1 MNEKLDKPSALDGLK
16 SEPAKERAFGTPY
29 DDVFRTLLNDC
40 SELVLPVL
48 NEIFGEHYS
57 GTECIVFSGNEHY
70 LNRQG
75 GKEERR
81 ITDSAF
87 TVIGEES
94 TSEDGERSEDGECSK
109 DGERSEDE
117 KCSEAGKRFGAEK
130 RFEDA
135 RRTAGGG
142 ETEAEAAPQD
152 AGSAAVLGKKYLF
165 ECQSTADSSLLI
177 RIFEYAAQI
186 ALDDGELTGNRLKVT
201 IPHSAVLFLRSTG
214 KTPEEM
220 RIELATP
227 GGTVEFP
234 VRVMKIRDYS
244 LEEIFS
250 KKLLFLIPFYIF
262 THEKRFRVYERDSEK
277 LEQLKR
283 EYARIAKYLETME
296 ETGEISVYTKRTL
309 AEMTGRVTEG
319 IAAKYAN
326 VREGVKS
333 VMGGKIL
340 EYEAKTI
347 LRRGIEEGRERGR
360 EEGRLEGRKEGRQE
374 GIQEGRQE
382 GRQEGIAVGKK
393 EGILITLSEL
403 VRKRML
409 TVADAAKQAGISEE
423 AFLDQVRRYEQMSE

>member
-16 SEPAKERAFGTPY
+16 PEPAKERAFGTPY

-57 GTECIVFSGNEHY
+57 GTERIVFSGNAHY

-87 TVIGEES
+87 TVIGGES
-94 TSEDGERSEDGECSK
+94 ASEDGELSKDGERFEDGECS
-109 DGERSEDE
+109 EDE
-117 KCSEAGKRFGAEK
+117 KRSK
-130 RFEDA
+130 DV

-142 ETEAEAAPQD
+142 ETEAETAPRD
-152 AGSAAVLGKKYLF
+152 AGSAAVRGKKYLF

-234 VRVMKIRDYS
+234 VRVMKVRDYT

-262 THEKRFRVYERDSEK
+262 THEKRFRLYERDSEK

-283 EYARIAKYLETME
+283 EYARIAKYLETLE

-309 AEMTGRVTEG
+309 AEMTDRVTEG

-360 EEGRLEGRKEGRQE
+360 
-374 GIQEGRQE
+374 
-382 GRQEGIAVGKK
+382 QEGIAVGKK
-393 EGILITLSEL
+393 EGVLITLSDL

-409 TVADAAKQAGISEE
+409 TVADAAKQAGLSEE
-423 AFLDQVRRYEQMSE
+423 AFLDQVRRYEQKRE

>member
-1 MNEKLDKPSALDGLK
+1 MNEKTDKPSALDGLRPK
-16 SEPAKERAFGTPY
+16 PAKERAFGTPY

-48 NEIFGEHYS
+48 NEIFGERYS
-57 GTECIVFSGNEHY
+57 GTERIVFSGNEHY
-70 LNRQG
+70 LNRQD

-87 TVIGEES
+87 TVIGGES
-94 TSEDGERSEDGECSK
+94 IPEDGEH
-109 DGERSEDE
+109 SEDE
-117 KCSEAGKRFGAEK
+117 
-130 RFEDA
+130 
-135 RRTAGGG
+135 TA
-142 ETEAEAAPQD
+142 PRD

-214 KTPEEM
+214 NTPEEM

-234 VRVMKIRDYS
+234 VRVMKIRDYT
-244 LEEIFS
+244 LETIFS

-262 THEKRFRVYERDSEK
+262 THEKRFRMYEQDSEK

-283 EYARIAKYLETME
+283 EYVRIAKHLETME

-309 AEMTGRVTEG
+309 AEMTDRVTEG

-360 EEGRLEGRKEGRQE
+360 
-374 GIQEGRQE
+374 QE

-393 EGILITLSEL
+393 EGILITLSDL
-403 VRKRML
+403 VRKQML
-409 TVADAAKQAGISEE
+409 TVADAAKQAGMSEE
-423 AFLDQVRRYEQMSE
+423 AFLAQVSRHEKPGSILQ

>member
-1 MNEKLDKPSALDGLK
+1 MVAD
-16 SEPAKERAFGTPY
+16 
-29 DDVFRTLLNDC
+29 
-40 SELVLPVL
+40 
-48 NEIFGEHYS
+48 
-57 GTECIVFSGNEHY
+57 
-70 LNRQG
+70 
-75 GKEERR
+75 
-81 ITDSAF
+81 
-87 TVIGEES
+87 
-94 TSEDGERSEDGECSK
+94 
-109 DGERSEDE
+109 
-117 KCSEAGKRFGAEK
+117 
-130 RFEDA
+130 
-135 RRTAGGG
+135 
-142 ETEAEAAPQD
+142 
-152 AGSAAVLGKKYLF
+152 
-165 ECQSTADSSLLI
+165 CQSTADSSLLI

-214 KTPEEM
+214 KTPKEM

-234 VRVMKIRDYS
+234 VRVMKIRDYT

-360 EEGRLEGRKEGRQE
+360 EEGRLEGREEGRQAGIQECRQE
-374 GIQEGRQE
+374 GILE

-393 EGILITLSEL
+393 EGILITLSDL

-423 AFLDQVRRYEQMSE
+423 AFLDQVRRYEQMRE

>member
-16 SEPAKERAFGTPY
+16 PEPAKERAFGTPY
-29 DDVFRTLLNDC
+29 DDVFCTLLNDC

-48 NEIFGEHYS
+48 NEIFGEHYV
-57 GTECIVFSGNEHY
+57 GTERIVFSGNEHY
-70 LNRQG
+70 LNRQD

-94 TSEDGERSEDGECSK
+94 TSEDGEH
-109 DGERSEDE
+109 SEDE
-117 KCSEAGKRFGAEK
+117 
-130 RFEDA
+130 
-135 RRTAGGG
+135 T
-142 ETEAEAAPQD
+142 APQD

-234 VRVMKIRDYS
+234 VRVMKIRDYT

-360 EEGRLEGRKEGRQE
+360 EEGRLEGREEGREEGRQAGILEGRQE
-374 GIQEGRQE
+374 GILE
-382 GRQEGIAVGKK
+382 GRQEGIAAGKK
-393 EGILITLSEL
+393 EGILITLSDL

-423 AFLDQVRRYEQMSE
+423 AFLDQVRRYEQMRE

>member
-1 MNEKLDKPSALDGLK
+1 M
-16 SEPAKERAFGTPY
+16 
-29 DDVFRTLLNDC
+29 
-40 SELVLPVL
+40 
-48 NEIFGEHYS
+48 
-57 GTECIVFSGNEHY
+57 
-70 LNRQG
+70 
-75 GKEERR
+75 
-81 ITDSAF
+81 
-87 TVIGEES
+87 
-94 TSEDGERSEDGECSK
+94 
-109 DGERSEDE
+109 
-117 KCSEAGKRFGAEK
+117 
-130 RFEDA
+130 
-135 RRTAGGG
+135 
-142 ETEAEAAPQD
+142 
-152 AGSAAVLGKKYLF
+152 
-165 ECQSTADSSLLI
+165 
-177 RIFEYAAQI
+177 
-186 ALDDGELTGNRLKVT
+186 
-201 IPHSAVLFLRSTG
+201 
-214 KTPEEM
+214 
-220 RIELATP
+220 
-227 GGTVEFP
+227 EFP

-360 EEGRLEGRKEGRQE
+360 EEGRLEGRE
-374 GIQEGRQE
+374 E
-382 GRQEGIAVGKK
+382 GRQEGIAAGKE
-393 EGILITLSEL
+393 EGIFITLSDL

-409 TVADAAKQAGISEE
+409 TVADAAKQAGMSEE
-423 AFLDQVRRYEQMSE
+423 AFLAQVRRHERTGSLLH

>member
-1 MNEKLDKPSALDGLK
+1 MNEKLDKPSALDGLNP
-16 SEPAKERAFGTPY
+16 EPAKERAFGTPY

-57 GTECIVFSGNEHY
+57 GTEHIVFFGNEHY
-70 LNRQG
+70 LNRQD

-87 TVIGEES
+87 TVIGEET
-94 TSEDGERSEDGECSK
+94 TSEAGESSEVEEYFEAGKRFEAGERFGDRKRSEVEERSEAGE
-109 DGERSEDE
+109 
-117 KCSEAGKRFGAEK
+117 CSEAGKRSK
-130 RFEDA
+130 DA
-135 RRTAGGG
+135 QRTAGGS
-142 ETEAEAAPQD
+142 ETEAKTVPQD
-152 AGSAAVLGKKYLF
+152 AGSAAVRGKKYLF

-214 KTPEEM
+214 NTPEEM

-234 VRVMKIRDYS
+234 VRVMKIRDYT

-262 THEKRFRVYERDSEK
+262 THEKRFRMYEQDGEK

-283 EYARIAKYLETME
+283 EYVRIAKHLEAME

-360 EEGRLEGRKEGRQE
+360 QE
-374 GIQEGRQE
+374 GIQE

-393 EGILITLSEL
+393 EGILITLSDL